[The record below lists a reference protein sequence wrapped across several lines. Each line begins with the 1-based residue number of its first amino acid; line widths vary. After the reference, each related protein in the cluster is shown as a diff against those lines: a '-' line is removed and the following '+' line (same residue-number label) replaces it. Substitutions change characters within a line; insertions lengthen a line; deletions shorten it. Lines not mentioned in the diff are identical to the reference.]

1 MLHDILVQYLRN
13 VENAVRGLPDSY
25 VERYVEE
32 HLTSNRV
39 NLRIRIRF
47 ADGCL
52 LELNESAIRE
62 DEDINHLGY
71 RYHFQDKKNNLI
83 FRYDNTPHFPELE
96 SYPNHK
102 HSPSAVIST
111 EKPSIVD
118 AIIEAAQIRDLR

>member
-52 LELNESAIRE
+52 LELNESTIRE

-111 EKPSIVD
+111 EKPSIID